1 MPTPPQL
8 PSDSIDALIAQRL
21 PDWLVATH
29 PDRIRAL
36 HKALEQQER
45 LHRRLQPILA
55 AIPALDAFAQP
66 LLEAELRGAGV
77 QVDDVRRST
86 VTVKYKGDSHPA
98 APQSLLAA
106 ALHNYHL
113 GETRPASDRQ
123 GWLQDPQGNRLPLGF
138 EAFAGRCRALDIG
151 QRYQAELE
159 RHLGAGDASG
169 KASAEVRTLFEERA
183 RVQLE
188 CAVRMALAK
197 AELDEPSYLHLLPVM
212 SAAPV
217 VPALPDTVT
226 ARQLYVL
233 GKCVQG
239 AMTFEVCSPENG
251 AVQGVIA
258 FFPELAVR
266 PVQRHDS
273 WQALYDWLSGYLS
286 EREHRDF
293 FARFILERDRPV
305 FYTTLHER
313 LQRLASG
320 ELVDLDAR
328 NLAIS
333 GDVFAHVRGLQVAKL
348 FDDAR
353 VLAKPT
359 GDEDQE
365 DRLARIRAYES
376 LALNVLGLAGMFVP
390 VLGEVMMTVFAVQM
404 ADEVYE
410 GYEDWRIGDRQG
422 ALGHLFGV
430 AENIAAGLLI
440 GKGVSIGMRVL
451 DRLWFVDNLV
461 PVAIEGGQVKLCAS
475 ELPGYGMTEEQAR
488 AYEGDVPDD
497 QWLVHVNDK
506 LYRIR
511 QDPASGSASVR
522 HPLRDQAS
530 APQVERNGSGG
541 WRHALESPQHWQG
554 FGYMLRRLSSRFTGL
569 TDDGAAQLAQATGFD
584 EPRLRALHLEN
595 APAPARLLDAFDRQQ
610 LHEQFVAQDGTQLA
624 SRFAER
630 QPIATAHE
638 QVLQRDFPGL
648 SVRDAREIVTQATG
662 AQVDELVEQRRVPLA
677 LAEQARWQIR
687 EGRLD
692 RACASLR
699 LPRWANEDSE
709 HLALGVLEELL
720 PWPDTVGLEL
730 REGTDDGELLARQ
743 GNEDAGQVRVIVRLA
758 EGYRLKGSTV
768 VSQDVVEP
776 LAQCLDSNQQ
786 ALLQPGSTFTVQA
799 LRERLAE
806 AASSDRPRAARLL
819 GMVSSDAS
827 MRPLRRFGDG
837 RMGYALSGRGES
849 SRQSIKRG
857 IHQIFPTLSDTQM
870 QDYLHGV
877 MARGEGLWTH
887 FSSLQD
893 QLMALRRS
901 LEAWRG
907 ETDNLLEGLRR
918 RRVATQFRR
927 SWRRKVTNFAEEYVL
942 EIDGERVSNLP
953 TLPEGVDFAHVRRL
967 TLRNMALEQIDES
980 LLARFPNLVEL
991 DLRGNRLTQVPRGL
1005 ERMTQLGRLYLSR
1018 NRLVLDSQ
1026 SERRLAAMSHL
1037 QLLDLNFNPLGRAPD
1052 LTALRHLRELRLRG
1066 THIETLPDRVSWR
1079 AHVDFREN
1087 QIRSVRQDLAH
1098 LRQRVERLFLHDNPL
1113 DEQSSALVDLAAGVS
1128 DAGARGSM
1136 SHEHGKLDDAIRE
1149 QWLGGASAELRS
1161 RRTRTLNALSQE
1173 PDSAGLLRFLS
1184 DFTRSA
1190 EFAERPGDYRARIWE
1205 ILGACEQHERV
1216 RQRVFQEVAQP
1227 RTCEDR
1233 ELLILEQ
1240 LELSVLVERATN
1252 GFSAAEEE
1260 RGLIRLARSLYRLD
1274 EVDSIAARHVA
1285 RMHRDGTP
1293 LVDEVEV
1300 RLFYR
1305 LKLRATLDL
1314 PLRADEMH
1322 YASYANVTTS
1332 DLLRARSDVLAAHD
1346 REREITALGQRP
1358 FWEAHVR
1365 ARYADR
1371 LQAQTQAIV
1380 QRQEQN
1386 EADLEKNLIDEWTYV
1401 NRSKGFMYEFEA
1413 AERQLIKRLAREVY
1427 ERLTP

>member
-1 MPTPPQL
+1 M
-8 PSDSIDALIAQRL
+8 
-21 PDWLVATH
+21 
-29 PDRIRAL
+29 
-36 HKALEQQER
+36 
-45 LHRRLQPILA
+45 A

-66 LLEAELRGAGV
+66 LLQAELRGAGV
-77 QVDDVRRST
+77 QVDDLRRST

-123 GWLQDPQGNRLPLGF
+123 AWLQDPQGNRLPLGF

-159 RHLGAGDASG
+159 RHLGVGDASG

-239 AMTFEVCSPENG
+239 AMTFEVCSPESA

-258 FFPELAVR
+258 FFPGLAVR

-320 ELVDLDAR
+320 ELVDLDGR

-359 GDEDQE
+359 GDKDQE

-410 GYEDWRIGDRQG
+410 GYEDWRVGDRQR

-430 AENIAAGLLI
+430 AENVAAGLLI
-440 GKGVSIGMRVL
+440 GKGGSVGMRML

-461 PVAIEGGQVKLCAS
+461 PVVMEGGKIKLCAS
-475 ELPGYGMTEEQAR
+475 ELPGYGMTEAQVQ

-522 HPLRDQAS
+522 HPLRAQAG
-530 APQVERNGSGG
+530 APLVERNASGG
-541 WRHALESPQHWQG
+541 WRHALESPQDWQG
-554 FGYMLRRLSSRFTGL
+554 IGYLMRRLSSRFAGL
-569 TDDGAAQLAQATGFD
+569 TDDGAVQLAQATGFD

-595 APAPARLLDAFDRQQ
+595 APAPARLLDAYDRQQ
-610 LHEQFVAQDGTQLA
+610 LHEQLVDQDGAQLA
-624 SRFAER
+624 TRFVER
-630 QPIATAHE
+630 QPPATAGE
-638 QVLQRDFPGL
+638 QVLLRDFPGL
-648 SVRDAREIVTQATG
+648 SVRAAREIVSQASGTEIE
-662 AQVDELVEQRRVPLA
+662 ALVEQRRVPLA
-677 LAEQARWQIR
+677 LAERARWQIR
-687 EGRLD
+687 GGRLD

-699 LPRWANEDSE
+699 LPSWADEDSE
-709 HLALGVLEELL
+709 RLALGLVSELA
-720 PWPDTVGLEL
+720 PWPDTVRLEV
-730 REGTDDGELLARQ
+730 RDGTEDGTLLASQ
-743 GNEDAGQVRVIVRLA
+743 GNQDAGQTWVMIRLA
-758 EGYRLKGSTV
+758 EGYRLKGSATIT
-768 VSQDVVEP
+768 QDVLEP
-776 LAQCLDSNQQ
+776 LAQCLDEHQKTS
-786 ALLQPGSTFTVQA
+786 LQPGAGFSAQA

-806 AASSDRPRAARLL
+806 AAGSDRPRVARLL
-819 GMVSSDAS
+819 GLAS
-827 MRPLRRFGDG
+827 TDVGLRPPRRFGDG
-837 RMGYALSGRGES
+837 RVGYLLNGRGEG
-849 SRQSIKRG
+849 SRQAIKRG
-857 IHQIFPTLSDTQM
+857 IHQIFPTLTDAQM
-870 QDYLHGV
+870 QDYLLGV
-877 MARGEGLWTH
+877 MTRGDGLWTH

-893 QLMALRRS
+893 QLVALRRS

-927 SWRRKVTNFAEEYVL
+927 SWRRKVTNSAEEYVL
-942 EIDGERVSNLP
+942 EIDGERVTHLP
-953 TLPEGVDFAHVRRL
+953 TLPEGVDFSHVRRL
-967 TLRNMALEQIDES
+967 TLRNMALEQVEEN
-980 LLARFPNLVEL
+980 LLTRFPNLVEL

-1005 ERMTQLGRLYLSR
+1005 ERMPQLGRLYLSR
-1018 NRLVLDSQ
+1018 NRLVMDSE
-1026 SERRLAAMSHL
+1026 SERRLAALSHL

-1052 LTALRHLRELRLRG
+1052 LTALRDLRELRLRG
-1066 THIETLPDRVSWR
+1066 TDIATLPDRVSWR
-1079 AHVDFREN
+1079 AQVDFREN
-1087 QIRSVRQDLAH
+1087 QIRSIRQDLVH

-1113 DEQSSALVDLAAGVS
+1113 DQQSSALVDLAAGMS
-1128 DAGARGSM
+1128 DAGARGSV
-1136 SHEHGKLDDAIRE
+1136 SHEHGRLNDAVRE
-1149 QWLGGASAELRS
+1149 QWVGGASAEQ
-1161 RRTRTLNALSQE
+1161 RTRRNQTLNALSQD
-1173 PDSAGLLRFLS
+1173 PDAAGLLRFLT
-1184 DFTRSA
+1184 DFVRSPD
-1190 EFAERPGDYRARIWE
+1190 FIERPGAFRARIWD
-1205 ILGACEQHERV
+1205 ILDACEQHEQV
-1216 RQRVFQEVAQP
+1216 RQGVFQEASQP

-1240 LELSVLVERATN
+1240 LELSVLVTRATADVP
-1252 GFSAAEEE
+1252 AAQVES
-1260 RGLIRLARSLYRLD
+1260 RLLRLARSLFRLD
-1274 EVDSIAARHVA
+1274 EVDGIATRHAARM
-1285 RMHRDGTP
+1285 REKGTS
-1293 LVDEVEV
+1293 LVDDVEV
-1300 RLFYR
+1300 RLYYR
-1305 LKLRATLDL
+1305 LKLRQSLEL

-1322 YASYANVTTS
+1322 YAHYANVNTS
-1332 DLLRARSDVLAAHD
+1332 DLIRARSDVLAAHD
-1346 REREITALGQRP
+1346 REREIAALAQRP

-1365 ARYADR
+1365 TRYADR
-1371 LQAQTQAIV
+1371 LQEQTRAIA

-1413 AERQLIKRLAREVY
+1413 AERQLIRRIAREVY